1 MAEITVAEI
10 KQKLSIKEQEVVS
23 KQINFIEEQKKQY
36 K

>member
-10 KQKLSIKEQEVVS
+10 KQKLSIKEQESVA